1 MESGKKSGQSLD
13 EEEIVGINQI
23 LIRCAIQIQK
33 LSNLNPEACSKI
45 IIKMVKSEK
54 STAIALLSA
63 NLPYMNSTH
72 LYSPAEINK
81 NLGSIDTL
89 LDESLKIRFISE
101 SQLSKA
107 LSGLVAEGLLIN
119 IQGKKELKRFLLNS
133 KKVGTK
139 LTHGDIDGRISLYLT
154 SSKVEYLKK
163 LILDEKIRNL
173 IYLSLKK
180 YGLLQKY
187 VILMFKAYRS
197 AAADEKVF
205 QFLRTI
211 NRHLKM
217 DKSDW
222 DRARKIYL
230 SLDDKTIESI
240 AKRFI
245 EFMPELEK
253 EGVLVPGNYLSLGVM
268 GSEI

>member
-1 MESGKKSGQSLD
+1 MESGKKSGRNLN

-23 LIRCAIQIQK
+23 VIRCAIQMQK
-33 LSNLNPEACSKI
+33 LSNLSPEACSKI

-54 STAIALLSA
+54 STAIALLSP
-63 NLPYMNSTH
+63 NLPYMKSTH

-89 LDESLKIRFISE
+89 LEESLKIRFISE

-107 LSGLVAEGLLIN
+107 LSGLVAKGLLIN
-119 IQGKKELKRFLLNS
+119 IKGKKELKRFLLDSN
-133 KKVGTK
+133 KVGTK
-139 LTHGDIDGRISLYLT
+139 LTLGDIDGRISLYLT

-163 LILDEKIRNL
+163 LIADDKIRNL

-187 VILMFKAYRS
+187 LILIFKAYRS

-205 QFLRTI
+205 QFLMTL
-211 NRHLKM
+211 NRRLKM
-217 DKSDW
+217 NKSDW
-222 DRARKIYL
+222 DRGRKIHL
-230 SLDDKTIESI
+230 SLDDKAIESI
-240 AKRFI
+240 ANRFV

-253 EGVLVPGNYLSLGVM
+253 EGILVPGNYLSP
-268 GSEI
+268 